1 MSPGS
6 VRRQTDAVPTT
17 RFDFAYNRWEPFFGA
32 MGLGPRHT
40 RVDVDDQTITVRLGW
55 AFRSKFPRSAVAAV
69 EPDTGRIGG
78 WGAHG
83 WRNVWLVN
91 TSSRGM
97 VSVTLDPP
105 ARART
110 LGFPLRVKRL
120 RLSLADPK
128 AFIAALG

>member
-1 MSPGS
+1 
-6 VRRQTDAVPTT
+6 
-17 RFDFAYNRWEPFFGA
+17 
-32 MGLGPRHT
+32 
-40 RVDVDDQTITVRLGW
+40 
-55 AFRSKFPRSAVAAV
+55 
-69 EPDTGRIGG
+69 
-78 WGAHG
+78 
-83 WRNVWLVN
+83 VWLVN

-105 ARART
+105 VRART